1 MNNGLDIIV
10 TLNHHLLSK
19 EILQSFIE
27 HGATFFRINGSHV
40 LPEDVP
46 QYTKAIKNAVGNK
59 IKILLDLPGNKIRTN
74 NILQPIVL
82 KAGEEFDLR
91 ADQFNYAG
99 FINFLKPGD
108 QILANDSRYLF
119 TVKQISDGIATFIS
133 KTDGLLLGN
142 KGVHLSRPYPD
153 LPILFERD
161 KQLVEQAKNHGVTH
175 LGVSFVRT
183 ADDIK
188 TVREKAGKNL
198 GLIVKIET
206 AKAIENLDHILNEAE
221 EFLVDRGDL
230 SCDVGLETIER
241 YQKQIL
247 HRAKQ
252 KGKKIFFAT
261 QFLTSMVES
270 ETPLIAEASSLADA
284 FNCGVHGIQLSEE
297 TAIGKNPFAVLKF
310 VNRVYRHRRPLLK
323 WGNYSLAPVLWMTG
337 PSGAG
342 KTTIA
347 TQLYD
352 KIEQFGYHVCL
363 IDGDEYRK
371 FFGDSL
377 GYTEQDRIL
386 NQKSISFTAY
396 ESAKSFD
403 VVIVASLSPYAKMR
417 SFARERISNFHE
429 IYLKCS
435 LETCKKRDPK
445 ELYKKSARGEVKNFL
460 DEVNNYEV
468 PENPELV
475 INTESTDKQDCL
487 NKILE
492 YLFED
497 HYGLTPL

>member
-10 TLNHHLLSK
+10 TLNHHLLGK
-19 EILQSFIE
+19 ETLQNFIE
-27 HGATFFRINGSHV
+27 HGATHFRINGSHV

-46 QYTKAIKNAVGNK
+46 QYTKAIKNAVGDG

-82 KAGEEFDLR
+82 KAGKEFDLR
-91 ADQFNYAG
+91 ADQFNYPG
-99 FINFLKPGD
+99 FISFLKPDD
-108 QILANDSRYLF
+108 QVLANDSRYLF
-119 TVKQISDGIATFIS
+119 TVKQVQNHAVTFVS
-133 KTDGLLLGN
+133 KTDGQLFGN
-142 KGVHLSRPYPD
+142 KGVHLTRSYPD

-161 KQLVEQAKNHGVTH
+161 LQLIEQAKKYAVTH

-183 ADDIK
+183 AED
-188 TVREKAGKNL
+188 VRAVRQEASSNL
-198 GLIVKIET
+198 ELVVKIET
-206 AKAIENLDHILNEAE
+206 AKAIENLDEILNEAE

-270 ETPLIAEASSLADA
+270 ETPLIAEVSALADA

-310 VNRVYRHRRPLLK
+310 MHKVYKYRRPLLK
-323 WGNYSLAPVLWMTG
+323 WSHNHLAPVLWLTG

-342 KTTIA
+342 KTTLA
-347 TQLYD
+347 TQLAD

-386 NQKSISFTAY
+386 NQKSISFTAH

-417 SFARERISNFHE
+417 NFARERIGNFHE
-429 IYLKCS
+429 VYLKCS
-435 LETCKKRDPK
+435 LDACKKRDPK
-445 ELYKKSARGEVKNFL
+445 GLYQKSKMGEVKNFL
-460 DEVNNYEV
+460 DEADNYEV
-468 PENPELV
+468 PERPELV
-475 INTESTDKQDCL
+475 VNTEILEKKECL

-492 YLFED
+492 YLFEG
-497 HYGLTPL
+497 HYGLHF